1 MNAQAGPTS
10 DEYGQTPAS
19 EAEAAE
25 VAAELSAQAARIG
38 ELEAEVAKFKDQWI
52 RAVAEADNIRKRSA
66 KEIEDAGKYAA
77 TSFARD
83 MVGVLENLQRAVAAA
98 TPEARAAS
106 EALRTLAEGVEL
118 TAKELLSVFEKQGI
132 RRIDPAGQKF
142 DHNLHQAVA
151 QVESEQ
157 PAGNVAQVLQAG
169 YTIHE
174 RLLRPAMVSV
184 SKGMPEPPAHTSV
197 DTIA

>member
-1 MNAQAGPTS
+1 MNAQAELSPG
-10 DEYGQTPAS
+10 EYGQIPAS
-19 EAEAAE
+19 EAEATE

-38 ELEAEVAKFKDQWI
+38 ELEAEAAKFKDQWI

-66 KEIEDAGKYAA
+66 KEIEDAGKYAT

-83 MVGVLENLQRAVAAA
+83 MVGVLENLQRAMAAA

-106 EALRTLAEGVEL
+106 EALRTLVEGIDL
-118 TAKELLSVFEKQGI
+118 TAKELLNLFEKQGI
-132 RRIDPAGQKF
+132 HRIDPAGQKF

-151 QVESEQ
+151 QVESPQ
-157 PAGNVAQVLQAG
+157 PVGHVVQVLQAG
-169 YTIHE
+169 YTIHD

-184 SKGMPEPPAHTSV
+184 SKGMPESPAHTTV